1 MEENK
6 GSHKIFKI
14 IIMLTII
21 GIIFLMKKENQ
32 EILKNTFRT
41 ITIKEKS
48 LVPINKLPMKDVDD
62 INIYDDVIALWK
74 DGKLSFLNEK
84 GDVSWEKDF
93 HFSDPQIRYGEDII
107 YITDKSTGDIYFIN
121 YKGETIKRI
130 QLDEE
135 LFNIKVDDN
144 SLIAHIKTTDLETIN
159 IIDKEGE
166 SIRKHS
172 TNNNILTYGI
182 NNNHSNYILSTLI
195 LEEDKLFSELSIHLI
210 DGEELGKIQFPNE
223 IVIYSQ
229 FVKDDIISL
238 TDRSLY
244 FIKDGK
250 IQWKKQ
256 TPLISDIYIEKDR
269 IYILYNGHLEEINYQ
284 GRTENKMK
292 LNEDYN
298 KIIPFGKG
306 LVLYGENN
314 LIGIQDSM
322 EIFRLK
328 SNHEILGVYEIKGNL
343 MLFKPLELELF
354 KFKNKN

>member
-6 GSHKIFKI
+6 GNHKIFKL
-14 IIMLTII
+14 IIMLVII
-21 GIIFLMKKENQ
+21 GIIFFMKKENQ
-32 EILKNTFRT
+32 DILKNTFRT

-48 LVPINKLPMKDVDD
+48 LVPITKLPMKDVDD
-62 INIYDDVIALWK
+62 INIYDDIIALWK
-74 DGKLSFLNEK
+74 DGKLSFLKEK
-84 GDVSWEKDF
+84 GDVFWEKDF
-93 HFSDPQIRYGEDII
+93 HFNQPHIKYGKDTI
-107 YITDKSTGDIYFIN
+107 YISDKSTGDIYFIN
-121 YKGETIKRI
+121 NKGETIKRV

-144 SLIAHIKTTDLETIN
+144 SLIVHIKNTDLETIN

-172 TNNNILTYGI
+172 TSYNILTYGI
-182 NNNHSNYILSTLI
+182 NNNHSNYLLSTLI
-195 LEEDKLFSELSIHLI
+195 LEKDKIFSELSTYLI
-210 DGEELGKIQFPNE
+210 DGKEVNKIQFPNE

-238 TDRSLY
+238 TDKSLY
-244 FIKDGK
+244 FIKEGK

-256 TPLISDIYIEKDR
+256 TPLISDIYIEKDY
-269 IYILYNGHLEEINYQ
+269 IYILYNGHLEKINYQ

-292 LNEDYN
+292 LNENYN

-322 EIFRLK
+322 EIFRLVSK
-328 SNHEILGVYEIKGNL
+328 DEILGVYEIKGNL